1 MMKGMTL
8 SLIHKFMLYNA
19 FDFLPLS
26 SSNMDPFV
34 D

>member
-8 SLIHKFMLYNA
+8 SLIHEFMFYSA
-19 FDFLPLS
+19 FDLIPLS
-26 SSNMDPFV
+26 SSYMDPLV